1 MAAREEE
8 EDGKDMKAKDV
19 MEEVKVVWRTWRR
32 EEAERD
38 GGWKLWQEVID
49 KRYARIMPV
58 CIIITLWQ
66 TPQVQRLP
74 EQGTAK
80 LSFCSASNFSM
91 HQGFT

>member
-58 CIIITLWQ
+58 CIIITLANS
-66 TPQVQRLP
+66 TGSTFARTRNSETFL
-74 EQGTAK
+74 
-80 LSFCSASNFSM
+80 L
-91 HQGFT
+91 